1 MVIIKLGL
9 GGNSQ
14 EVQSFTG
21 EGRMNILRT
30 SEQCL

>member
-21 EGRMNILRT
+21 EGRMNIL